1 MRLTGE
7 LGGTAFFFFS
17 GWRTVDPKAQMQMMV
32 GTEPE
37 SEDRLGRLGA
47 FPLLSWK
54 SLENDYIV

>member
-7 LGGTAFFFFS
+7 LGGTAFFFL
-17 GWRTVDPKAQMQMMV
+17 GWRTIDPKAQMQMMV
-32 GTEPE
+32 GTEPG

-47 FPLLSWK
+47 SPLLSWK